1 MTKYR
6 FSDASGPIRDFLV
19 HSQTIRGKSAKT
31 IDEYYLDLRTFFRYI
46 ILSKN
51 LCPNSIPFDEIDIS
65 LVDIDLIRSITI
77 TDIYDFFSFIANER
91 NNHNRTRARKASTLR
106 SFYKYL
112 TVKAGLLDVNPVA
125 DLDLPKPRRKL
136 PVYLEFDE
144 CLRLL
149 AAVDGKN
156 RERDYAILV
165 VFLNTGIR
173 LSELVGIN
181 LTDMHDNR
189 LRVLG
194 KGGKERIVYL
204 NEACLE
210 AIQAYMR
217 VRPVDGVIDKKALF
231 LSNRKTRI
239 SHQMVQNLVKKYIE
253 KAGLDPQRFSTHK
266 LRHTAATLMFQNG
279 VDIRVLKEVLGHENL
294 GTTQIYTHLGKAQLE
309 EAANANPLG
318 KVKAKAMK
326 NEK

>member
-1 MTKYR
+1 MIKSR
-6 FSDASGPIRDFLV
+6 FSDLSGPIRDFLV

-46 ILSKN
+46 IQSKN
-51 LCPNSIPFDEIDIS
+51 LCPSSIPFEEIDIS
-65 LVDIDLIRSITI
+65 IVDIDLIKTITI
-77 TDIYDFFSFIANER
+77 TDIYEFFSFIANER

-112 TVKAGLLDVNPVA
+112 TVKAGILDINPIA
-125 DLDLPKPRRKL
+125 DLDLPKPRRNL

-144 CLRLL
+144 CIRLL
-149 AAVDGKN
+149 ASVDGKN
-156 RERDYAILV
+156 RQRDYAILV

-181 LTDMHDNR
+181 LADIHDNR

-194 KGGKERIVYL
+194 KGDKERIVYL

-239 SHQMVQNLVKKYIE
+239 SHQMVQSLVKKYVE
-253 KAGLDPQRFSTHK
+253 KAGLDTQRFSTHK

-318 KVKAKAMK
+318 KVKAVK
-326 NEK
+326 NEE

>member
-6 FSDASGPIRDFLV
+6 FSDVSGPIREFLV
-19 HSQTIRGKSAKT
+19 HAQTIRGKSTKT
-31 IDEYYLDLRTFFRYI
+31 VDEYYLDLRTFFRYI
-46 ILSKN
+46 LLSKN
-51 LCPNSIPFDEIDIS
+51 LCPDSVPFEEIDIS
-65 LVDIDLIRSITI
+65 TVDIDLIKSITVS
-77 TDIYDFFSFIANER
+77 DIYEFFIYLANDR
-91 NNHNRTRARKASTLR
+91 NNRSRTRARKASTLR

-112 TVKAGLLDVNPVA
+112 TVKAGLLDFNPVA
-125 DLDLPKPRRKL
+125 DLDLPKPRRNL
-136 PVYLEFDE
+136 PVHLEYDE

-156 RERDYAILV
+156 RQRDYAILV

-181 LTDMHDNR
+181 LTDIHDNR

-194 KGGKERIVYL
+194 KGGKERVVYL
-204 NEACLE
+204 NEACQE
-210 AIQAYMR
+210 AIHIYMR

-294 GTTQIYTHLGKAQLE
+294 GTTQIYTHLGKTQLE

-318 KVKAKAMK
+318 KIKVGK
-326 NEK
+326 NEE